1 MIVTC
6 PGCGARF
13 RVDPARLGPEGRR
26 VRCSACG
33 HRWLVRPEAEAS
45 GGATRAAPSA
55 EPTRAETAGA
65 APLSLVTGEP
75 APAGG
80 PADRPPPL
88 AAAPALGQ
96 PPSGR
101 GTAIAGWLVVVL
113 ILLVLAGLVVGRN
126 EVVAAFPRALAL
138 YDRLGL
144 PVTAR
149 HGLELKNLQARRL
162 EEHGVTIFVV
172 EGEVHNLTR
181 SERPIPP
188 VRVAL
193 LDGEGREL
201 DSALFRA
208 AQPTVAGGGVARFE
222 AKMVDPPPV
231 ARSFRVA
238 FEPGS

>member
-6 PGCGARF
+6 PGCGASF
-13 RVDPARLGPEGRR
+13 RVDPARLGPQGRR

-33 HRWLVRPEAEAS
+33 HRWIVRPEPPVEARGEAER
-45 GGATRAAPSA
+45 GAGLAVVDGEA
-55 EPTRAETAGA
+55 ERGA
-65 APLSLVTGEP
+65 AGS
-75 APAGG
+75 
-80 PADRPPPL
+80 ADRPPPL
-88 AAAPALGQ
+88 SAAPPLGQ

-101 GTAIAGWLVVVL
+101 GLAIAGWLVVLL

-126 EVVAAFPRALAL
+126 EVVAAFPRALAI

-144 PVTAR
+144 PVAAR
-149 HGLELKNLQARRL
+149 FGLELRNLTSRRL
-162 EEHGVTIFVV
+162 EEHGVTVFVV

-181 SERPIPP
+181 VERPIPP

-193 LDGEGREL
+193 LDADGREL
-201 DSALFRA
+201 DSALFSA
-208 AQPTVAGGGVARFE
+208 AQPTVAAGAVARFE
-222 AKMVDPPPV
+222 AKMLDPPPV

>member
-13 RVDPARLGPEGRR
+13 RVDPARLGPAGRR

-33 HRWLVRPEAEAS
+33 HRWIVRPE
-45 GGATRAAPSA
+45 SA
-55 EPTRAETAGA
+55 GPPPT
-65 APLSLVTGEP
+65 EP
-75 APAGG
+75 AAATGSSAASEPSPGLAVVAGDSGSAG
-80 PADRPPPL
+80 PGDLPPPL
-88 AAAPALGQ
+88 AAAPPLGQ

-101 GTAIAGWLVVVL
+101 GAAIAGWLVVVL
-113 ILLVLAGLVVGRN
+113 LLLALAGLVVGRN
-126 EVVAAFPRALAL
+126 EVVAAFPRALAI

-149 HGLELKNLQARRL
+149 HGLELRNLASRRL
-162 EEHGVTIFVV
+162 EEQGVTVFVV
-172 EGEVHNLTR
+172 EGEIHNLTR
-181 SERPIPP
+181 TERPIPP

-201 DSALFRA
+201 SSELFRV
-208 AQPTVAGGGVARFE
+208 AQPTVAGGAVARFE
-222 AKMVDPPPV
+222 ARMVDPPPL

>member
-6 PGCGARF
+6 PGCGASF
-13 RVDPARLGPEGRR
+13 RVDPARLGPQGRR

-33 HRWLVRPEAEAS
+33 HRWLVRPESEPAS
-45 GGATRAAPSA
+45 AAPA
-55 EPTRAETAGA
+55 VEPPVAGA
-65 APLSLVTGEP
+65 RARVERTANLSVVEGDT
-75 APAGG
+75 AKAGG
-80 PADRPPPL
+80 FDEPPPPL
-88 AAAPALGQ
+88 AAAPPLGQ

-101 GTAIAGWLVVVL
+101 GVAIAGWLVVVL
-113 ILLVLAGLVVGRN
+113 LLLVLAGLVVGRN
-126 EVVAAFPRALAL
+126 EVVAAFPQALSI

-149 HGLELKNLQARRL
+149 LGLELRGLTARRL
-162 EEHGVTIFVV
+162 EEHGVTVFLV

-181 SERPIPP
+181 SERPVPP

-201 DSALFRA
+201 DSAIFRA
-208 AQPTVAGGGVARFE
+208 AQPTVAGNGVVRFE
-222 AKMVDPPPV
+222 AKMLDPPLA

>member
-6 PGCGARF
+6 PGCAARF
-13 RVDPARLGPEGRR
+13 RVDPARLGPTGRR

-33 HRWLVRPEAEAS
+33 HRWLIRPGPAAPQPP
-45 GGATRAAPSA
+45 APSA
-55 EPTRAETAGA
+55 TAGPAAASEPTPGPATAGPETGA
-65 APLSLVTGEP
+65 AGTTDL
-75 APAGG
+75 
-80 PADRPPPL
+80 PPPL
-88 AAAPALGQ
+88 AAAPPLGQ

-101 GTAIAGWLVVVL
+101 GAAIAGWLLVVL
-113 ILLVLAGLVVGRN
+113 LLLALAGLVVGRN
-126 EVVAAFPRALAL
+126 EVVAAFPQALAI

-149 HGLELKNLQARRL
+149 HGLELRNLASRRL
-162 EEHGVTIFVV
+162 EERGVTVFVV

-181 SERPIPP
+181 AERPIPP

-201 DSALFRA
+201 GSGLFRA
-208 AQPTVAGGGVARFE
+208 AQSTVAAGGVARFE
-222 AKMVDPPPV
+222 ARMVDPPAL

>member
-6 PGCGARF
+6 PGCGAGF
-13 RVDPARLGPEGRR
+13 RVDPARLGPDGRR

-33 HRWLVRPEAEAS
+33 HRWLVRPEGSGEPAARPLEAAGGRTEAERPPGLALVQPAPAEAV
-45 GGATRAAPSA
+45 
-55 EPTRAETAGA
+55 AGA
-65 APLSLVTGEP
+65 A
-75 APAGG
+75 
-80 PADRPPPL
+80 PPPL
-88 AAAPALGQ
+88 AAAPPLGE

-101 GTAIAGWLVVVL
+101 GVAIAGWLVVVL
-113 ILLVLAGLVVGRN
+113 LLLLLAGLVVGRN
-126 EVVAAFPRALAL
+126 EIVQSFPQALAL

-149 HGLELKNLQARRL
+149 LGLELRNLASRRL
-162 EEHGVTIFVV
+162 QEGGVTVFVV

-181 SERPIPP
+181 VERPIPP

-193 LDGEGREL
+193 LDGDRNEL

-208 AQPTVAGGGVARFE
+208 EQPSVAAGGVVRFE
-222 AKMVDPPPV
+222 ARMIDPPLV

>member
-13 RVDPARLGPEGRR
+13 RVDPARLGPTGRR

-33 HRWLVRPEAEAS
+33 HRWLVRPEPESAPGPATASEPGPREEAE
-45 GGATRAAPSA
+45 RAPGLALVDRDGAPSA
-55 EPTRAETAGA
+55 HG
-65 APLSLVTGEP
+65 
-75 APAGG
+75 
-80 PADRPPPL
+80 PPPL
-88 AAAPALGQ
+88 AAAPPLGQ

-101 GTAIAGWLVVVL
+101 GAAIAGWLVVVL
-113 ILLVLAGLVVGRN
+113 LLLALAGLVVGRN
-126 EVVAAFPRALAL
+126 EVVAAFPQALAI

-144 PVTAR
+144 PVIAR
-149 HGLELKNLQARRL
+149 HGLELRNLASRRL
-162 EEHGVTIFVV
+162 EEQGVTVFVV
-172 EGEVHNLTR
+172 EGEIHNLTR
-181 SERPIPP
+181 AERPIPP

-201 DSALFRA
+201 GSGLFRA
-208 AQPTVAGGGVARFE
+208 AQPSVAAGAVARFE
-222 AKMVDPPPV
+222 ARMVDPPPL

>member
-13 RVDPARLGPEGRR
+13 RVDPALLGPAGRR

-33 HRWLVRPEAEAS
+33 HRWMIRPEPE
-45 GGATRAAPSA
+45 SA
-55 EPTRAETAGA
+55 
-65 APLSLVTGEP
+65 P
-75 APAGG
+75 APATVRQPGG
-80 PADRPPPL
+80 REETERIPGLGPVDRDGASAAGEPPPL
-88 AAAPALGQ
+88 AAAPPLGQ

-101 GTAIAGWLVVVL
+101 GAAIAGWLAVL
-113 ILLVLAGLVVGRN
+113 LLLLALAGLVVGRN
-126 EVVAAFPRALAL
+126 EVVAAFPQALAI

-149 HGLELKNLQARRL
+149 HGLELRNLASRRL
-162 EEHGVTIFVV
+162 EEQGVTVFVV
-172 EGEVHNLTR
+172 EGEIHNLTR
-181 SERPIPP
+181 AERPIPP

-201 DSALFRA
+201 GSGLFRA
-208 AQPTVAGGGVARFE
+208 AQPGVAGGAIARFE
-222 AKMVDPPPV
+222 ARIVDPPPL

>member
-1 MIVTC
+1 
-6 PGCGARF
+6 
-13 RVDPARLGPEGRR
+13 

-33 HRWLVRPEAEAS
+33 HRWLVRPEPEPANGS
-45 GGATRAAPSA
+45 PATEPSA
-55 EPTRAETAGA
+55 TAERGRAERTAA
-65 APLSLVTGEP
+65 LSLVEGETP
-75 APAGG
+75 EA
-80 PADRPPPL
+80 RRFEQPPPL
-88 AAAPALGQ
+88 AAAPPLGQ

-101 GTAIAGWLVVVL
+101 GVAIAGWLVVVL
-113 ILLVLAGLVVGRN
+113 ILMVLAGLVVGRN
-126 EVVAAFPRALAL
+126 EVVAAFPQALAI

-149 HGLELKNLQARRL
+149 LGLELRGLTARRL

-181 SERPIPP
+181 SERPVPP

-193 LDGEGREL
+193 LDAEGREL

-208 AQPTVAGGGVARFE
+208 AQPTVAGNGVVRFE
-222 AKMVDPPPV
+222 AKMLDPPLA